1 MTEKNIPNSIK
12 VIIDEFISLGF
23 RPYTYKLLADRLNVE
38 QNTLVQRI
46 NRNTKYFEI
55 RGDRPKIITLKKDV
69 EEIYFHRD
77 KNTCQIC
84 QKEKNPNDLLIRF
97 KDPYLVEKNEI
108 DYLHD
113 WNNVI
118 TSCQDCKNVNL
129 IKRFSYK
136 ERPEYVSL
144 DNYIWEYKEIE
155 IRGIYKKKNP
165 YIELYFP
172 GFKDKDPQY
181 EYYHEV
187 DELNGQG
194 WYHIINDNNERCKNL
209 ADILNYY
216 GNQGWELILMKQYP
230 PDYEGDD
237 WGNDHYLFKRKKK
250 IKVV

>member
-1 MTEKNIPNSIK
+1 MTKEEIPNSIK
-12 VIIDEFISLGF
+12 DIIDKFKDYGF
-23 RPYTYKLLADRLNVE
+23 RPFTYKDLAYRLDVE
-38 QNTLVQRI
+38 PNTLVQRI
-46 NRNTKYFEI
+46 NRNPKYFEVK
-55 RGDRPKIITLKKDV
+55 GDRPKIITLRKDV

-77 KNTCQIC
+77 KNICQIC

-118 TSCQDCKNVNL
+118 TSCQDCKDVNL
-129 IKRFSYK
+129 IKRLSYK
-136 ERPEYVSL
+136 EKPKYVSL
-144 DNYIWEYKEIE
+144 DNFVWEYKEIE

-165 YIELYFP
+165 YVELYFP

-181 EYYHEV
+181 EHYYEV
-187 DELNGQG
+187 DEFNGQG
-194 WYHIINDNNERCKNL
+194 WYHIIDDNNERCENL

-216 GNQGWELILMKQYP
+216 GNQSWELILVKVYP

-237 WGNDHYLFKRKKK
+237 WGNDRYLFKRKKK
-250 IKVV
+250 INEV